1 MFFNINIFDISV
13 FGAKLQIYFDM
24 CKFFCTFV
32 PFFSKKTKKMAKLL
46 IIDDERGIRNTLRE
60 ILADEGYE
68 VEVAENG
75 KQGLEMAQAKAYDLI
90 FSDIKMPEMDGM
102 EVLKALKNGEN
113 DENGDAALN
122 GEVPIVMIT
131 GHGDVETAVQALKAG
146 AYDFLVKPLDL
157 NRILITT
164 KNALESKN
172 LRQETKQLRK
182 KVAAKG
188 ATMVGESAAIQ
199 RVREIIDKVAPTEAR
214 VLITGPNGTGKEVV
228 AHLIHENSARANGP
242 MVEVNCAA
250 IPSELIE
257 SELFGHMK
265 GSFTGAVKDRAG
277 KFEQADGGTLFLD
290 EIGDMSLAAQTKVL
304 RALQESEITRVG
316 SDKAIKVNVRVL
328 AATNKDLQKEIEA
341 GNFRED
347 LFHRLN
353 VIPIA
358 VPALNDRIEDIPL
371 LVSHFAEQICGE
383 QGIAVKEFEP
393 AAIKALQQIQWTGNI
408 RQLRNVVERLIIL
421 AGAKITKED
430 VEAYA

>member
-1 MFFNINIFDISV
+1 
-13 FGAKLQIYFDM
+13 
-24 CKFFCTFV
+24 
-32 PFFSKKTKKMAKLL
+32 MAKLI

-60 ILADEGYE
+60 ILADEGHE
-68 VEVAENG
+68 VDVAENG
-75 KQGLEMAQAKAYDLI
+75 KQGLEMIRTKTYDLI
-90 FSDIKMPEMDGM
+90 FSDIKMPEMDGL
-102 EVLKALKNGEN
+102 ELLAALKTGE
-113 DENGDAALN
+113 EPVDA
-122 GEVPIVMIT
+122 PIVMIS
-131 GHGDVETAVQALKAG
+131 GHGDVETAVQALKTG
-146 AYDFLVKPLDL
+146 AYDFLLKPLDL

-164 KNALESKN
+164 KNALESK
-172 LRQETKQLRK
+172 LLKQETKQLRK
-182 KVAAKG
+182 RVAAKG
-188 ATMVGESAAIQ
+188 PQMVGESAAIA
-199 RVREIIDKVAPTEAR
+199 RVRDIIEKVAPTEAR

-228 AHLIHENSARANGP
+228 AHLIHEQSARANGP

-304 RALQESEITRVG
+304 RALQESEVTRVG
-316 SDKAIKVNVRVL
+316 SDKPVKVNVRVL
-328 AATNKDLQKEIEA
+328 AATNKDLAKEIAE
-341 GNFRED
+341 GRFRED

-353 VIPIA
+353 VIPIH

-371 LVSHFAEQICGE
+371 LVDYFTARICAE
-383 QGIAVKEFEP
+383 QGIAVKSFD
-393 AAIKALQQIQWTGNI
+393 ADAVKALQTRQWTGNI

-421 AGAKITKED
+421 AGPKITKAD

>member
-1 MFFNINIFDISV
+1 MFYNIKVFYISV

-102 EVLKALKNGEN
+102 EVLAALKNA
-113 DENGDAALN
+113 DEPTDCP
-122 GEVPIVMIT
+122 VVMIT

-188 ATMVGESAAIQ
+188 ATMVGESAAIE
-199 RVREIIDKVAPTEAR
+199 RVREIINKVAPTEAR

-371 LVSHFAEQICGE
+371 LVSYFAEQICGE

-421 AGAKITKED
+421 AGPKITKED

>member
-1 MFFNINIFDISV
+1 MFFNINIFYISV

-199 RVREIIDKVAPTEAR
+199 RVRDIIDKVAPTEAR

-393 AAIKALQQIQWTGNI
+393 AAIKALQQKQWTGNI

>member
-1 MFFNINIFDISV
+1 
-13 FGAKLQIYFDM
+13 
-24 CKFFCTFV
+24 
-32 PFFSKKTKKMAKLL
+32 MAKIL

-60 ILADEGYE
+60 ILADEGHE
-68 VEVAENG
+68 AEVAENG

-90 FSDIKMPEMDGM
+90 FSDIKMPEMDGI
-102 EVLKALKNGEN
+102 ELLTALKSGEEAI
-113 DENGDAALN
+113 DTP
-122 GEVPIVMIT
+122 VVMIS
-131 GHGDVETAVQALKAG
+131 GHGDVETAVQALKLG
-146 AYDFLVKPLDL
+146 AYDFLLKPLDL

-164 KNALESKN
+164 KNALETKT
-172 LRQETKQLRK
+172 LKQETKQLRK
-182 KVAAKG
+182 KIVSKG
-188 ATMVGESAAIQ
+188 ATMVGESAAIL
-199 RVREIIDKVAPTEAR
+199 RVREIINKVAPTEAR

-304 RALQESEITRVG
+304 RALQENEITRVG

-328 AATNKDLQKEIEA
+328 AVTNKNLAEEIA
-341 GNFRED
+341 KGNFRED

-358 VPALNDRIEDIPL
+358 VPALNDRLEDIPL
-371 LVSHFAEQICGE
+371 LVAHFSEQICAE
-383 QGIAVKEFEP
+383 QGIALKTFEP
-393 AAIKALQQIQWTGNI
+393 EAIKALQSKSWTGNI

-430 VEAYA
+430 VDLYA

>member
-1 MFFNINIFDISV
+1 
-13 FGAKLQIYFDM
+13 
-24 CKFFCTFV
+24 
-32 PFFSKKTKKMAKLL
+32 MAKLL

-371 LVSHFAEQICGE
+371 LVSHFAKQICGE

-393 AAIKALQQIQWTGNI
+393 AAIKALQQIQRTGNI

-421 AGAKITKED
+421 AGPKITKED

>member
-1 MFFNINIFDISV
+1 
-13 FGAKLQIYFDM
+13 
-24 CKFFCTFV
+24 
-32 PFFSKKTKKMAKLL
+32 MAKLL

-60 ILADEGYE
+60 ILTDEGYE

-102 EVLKALKNGEN
+102 EVLAALKNA
-113 DENGDAALN
+113 DEPADCP
-122 GEVPIVMIT
+122 VVMIT

-188 ATMVGESAAIQ
+188 ATMVGESAAIE
-199 RVREIIDKVAPTEAR
+199 RVREIINKVAPTEAR

-228 AHLIHENSARANGP
+228 AHLIHENSTRANGP

-371 LVSHFAEQICGE
+371 LVSYFAEQICGE

-421 AGAKITKED
+421 AGPKITKED

>member
-1 MFFNINIFDISV
+1 MS
-13 FGAKLQIYFDM
+13 
-24 CKFFCTFV
+24 
-32 PFFSKKTKKMAKLL
+32 KLL

-60 ILADEGYE
+60 ILADEGHE
-68 VEVAENG
+68 VDVAENG
-75 KQGLEMAQAKAYDLI
+75 KQGLEMATAKAYDLI
-90 FSDIKMPEMDGM
+90 FSDIKMPEMDGI
-102 EVLKALKNGEN
+102 ELLAALKQGEEAI
-113 DENGDAALN
+113 DT
-122 GEVPIVMIT
+122 PIVMIT
-131 GHGDVETAVQALKAG
+131 GHGDVETAVQALKTG
-146 AYDFLVKPLDL
+146 AYDFLLKPLDL

-164 KNALESKN
+164 KNALESKS

-188 ATMVGESAAIQ
+188 FQMIGESAAITH
-199 RVREIIDKVAPTEAR
+199 VRDIINKVAPTEAR

-228 AHLIHENSARANGP
+228 AHMIHSLSARANAP
-242 MVEVNCAA
+242 MIEVNCAA

-328 AATNKDLQKEIEA
+328 AATNKDLAKEIET

-353 VIPIA
+353 VIPIH
-358 VPALNDRIEDIPL
+358 VPSLNERTEDIPL
-371 LVSHFAEQICGE
+371 LVDYFSAQICSE
-383 QGIAVKEFEP
+383 QGIAVKKFEP
-393 AAIKALQQIQWTGNI
+393 EAIKALQQKQWTGNI

-421 AGAKITKED
+421 AGSTITKTD
-430 VEAYA
+430 VETYA

>member
-1 MFFNINIFDISV
+1 
-13 FGAKLQIYFDM
+13 
-24 CKFFCTFV
+24 
-32 PFFSKKTKKMAKLL
+32 MAKLL

-60 ILADEGYE
+60 ILADEGHE
-68 VEVAENG
+68 VDVAENG

-90 FSDIKMPEMDGM
+90 FSDIKMPEMDGI
-102 EVLKALKNGEN
+102 EVLKALKGQPLPTSPQGEEAEPV
-113 DENGDAALN
+113 DCP
-122 GEVPIVMIT
+122 VVMIT

-146 AYDFLVKPLDL
+146 AYDFLLKPLDL

-164 KNALESKN
+164 KNALETKD
-172 LRQETKQLRK
+172 LKQETKVLRK
-182 KVAAKG
+182 KISAKG
-188 ATMVGESAAIQ
+188 LQMIGESPAIQ
-199 RVREIIDKVAPTEAR
+199 RVREIINKVAPTEAR

-228 AHLIHENSARANGP
+228 AHLIHEQSTRAAGP

-328 AATNKDLQKEIEA
+328 AATNKDLAKEIEK

-358 VPALNDRIEDIPL
+358 VPALNDRLEDIPL
-371 LVSHFAEQICGE
+371 LVDYFAEQICGE
-383 QGIAVKEFEP
+383 QGIAKKDFDS
-393 AAIKALQQIQWTGNI
+393 AAIKALQSKEWTGNI

-421 AGAKITKED
+421 AGTKITKED
-430 VEAYA
+430 VEMYA

>member
-1 MFFNINIFDISV
+1 
-13 FGAKLQIYFDM
+13 
-24 CKFFCTFV
+24 
-32 PFFSKKTKKMAKLL
+32 MAKLL

-60 ILADEGYE
+60 ILADEGHE
-68 VEVAENG
+68 VDVAENG
-75 KQGLEMAQAKAYDLI
+75 KQGLEMTRQKAYDLI
-90 FSDIKMPEMDGM
+90 FSDIKMPEMDGI
-102 EVLKALKNGEN
+102 EVLKALKEGE
-113 DENGDAALN
+113 EPIEA
-122 GEVPIVMIT
+122 PIVMIS
-131 GHGDVETAVQALKAG
+131 GHGDVETAVQALKIG
-146 AYDFLVKPLDL
+146 AYDFLLKPLDL

-164 KNALESKN
+164 KNALESKD

-182 KVAAKG
+182 RVAAKG
-188 ATMVGESAAIQ
+188 PQMVGESAAIQ
-199 RVREIIDKVAPTEAR
+199 RVRDIIEKVAPTEAR

-228 AHLIHENSARANGP
+228 AHLIHQQSNRANGP

-316 SDKAIKVNVRVL
+316 SDKPVKVNVRVL
-328 AATNKDLQKEIEA
+328 AATNKDLTAEIA
-341 GNFRED
+341 KGNFRED

-353 VIPIA
+353 VIPVH
-358 VPALNDRIEDIPL
+358 VPALNERLEDIPL
-371 LVSHFAEQICGE
+371 LVNYFCEQICTE
-383 QGIAVKEFEP
+383 QGIAPKSFD
-393 AAIKALQQIQWTGNI
+393 ATAIKALQSKDWTGNI

-421 AGAKITKED
+421 AGPKITKED
-430 VEAYA
+430 VELYA

>member
-1 MFFNINIFDISV
+1 
-13 FGAKLQIYFDM
+13 
-24 CKFFCTFV
+24 
-32 PFFSKKTKKMAKLL
+32 MAKIL

-60 ILADEGYE
+60 ILADEGHN

-75 KQGLEMAQAKAYDLI
+75 INGLQMATKNAYDLI
-90 FSDIKMPEMDGM
+90 FSDIKMPEMDGI
-102 EVLKALKNGEN
+102 EVLSAIKNTGEYAN
-113 DENGDAALN
+113 QNTPIASAET
-122 GEVPIVMIT
+122 PIVMIT
-131 GHGDVETAVQALKAG
+131 GHGDVETAVQALKLG
-146 AYDFLVKPLDL
+146 AYDFLLKPLDL

-164 KNALESKN
+164 KNALESKQ

-188 ATMVGESAAIQ
+188 SQMIGESAAIN
-199 RVREIIDKVAPTEAR
+199 RVRAIIEKVAPTEAR

-228 AHLIHENSARANGP
+228 AHLIHQQSQRANAP

-265 GSFTGAVKDRAG
+265 GSFTGAVKDRSG

-304 RALQESEITRVG
+304 RALQENEITRVG
-316 SDKAIKVNVRVL
+316 SDKPIKVNVRVL
-328 AATNKDLQKEIEA
+328 AATNKDLQAEIEK

-353 VIPIA
+353 VIPIH
-358 VPALNDRIEDIPL
+358 VPSLNERLDDIPL
-371 LVSHFAEQICGE
+371 LVQYFAEQICQE
-383 QGIAVKEFEP
+383 QGIATKSFEP
-393 AAIKALQQIQWTGNI
+393 EAIKALQQLDWTGNI
-408 RQLRNVVERLIIL
+408 RQLRNMVERLIIL
-421 AGAKITKED
+421 TGNIISADD
-430 VEAYA
+430 VNLYA

>member
-1 MFFNINIFDISV
+1 
-13 FGAKLQIYFDM
+13 
-24 CKFFCTFV
+24 
-32 PFFSKKTKKMAKLL
+32 MAKLL
-46 IIDDERGIRNTLRE
+46 NIDDERGIRNTLKE
-60 ILADEGYE
+60 ILADEGHE

-75 KQGLEMAQAKAYDLI
+75 KAGLEMARTKAYDLI

-102 EVLKALKNGEN
+102 EVLKALKNSEN
-113 DENGDAALN
+113 EENGDAAFN
-122 GEVPIVMIT
+122 GETPIVMIT
-131 GHGDVETAVQALKAG
+131 GHGDVETAVQALKLG
-146 AYDFLVKPLDL
+146 AFDFLLKPLDL

-164 KNALESKN
+164 KNALENKN
-172 LRQETKQLRK
+172 LKQETKQLRK
-182 KVAAKG
+182 RVAAKG
-188 ATMVGESAAIQ
+188 MQMVGESAAIT
-199 RVREIIDKVAPTEAR
+199 RVREIINKVAPTEAR

-228 AHLIHENSARANGP
+228 AHLIHEGSARATGP

-304 RALQESEITRVG
+304 RALQENEITRVG

-328 AATNKDLQKEIEA
+328 AATNKDLAAEIEK

-358 VPALNDRIEDIPL
+358 VPALNERIEDIPL
-371 LVSHFAEQICGE
+371 LVDYFAEQICGE
-383 QGIAVKEFEP
+383 QGIAKKTFDKE
-393 AAIKALQQIQWTGNI
+393 AIKALQGKTWTGNI

-421 AGAKITKED
+421 AGNKITKED

>member
-1 MFFNINIFDISV
+1 MHICKKCSIFARY
-13 FGAKLQIYFDM
+13 FAKTATGF
-24 CKFFCTFV
+24 
-32 PFFSKKTKKMAKLL
+32 MAKLL
-46 IIDDERGIRNTLRE
+46 IIDDERGIRNTLKE
-60 ILADEGYE
+60 ILADEGHE

-75 KQGLEMAQAKAYDLI
+75 KQGLEMAQAKAFDLI
-90 FSDIKMPEMDGM
+90 FCDIKMPEMDGM
-102 EVLKALKNGEN
+102 EFLAKLKNDAN
-113 DENGDAALN
+113 DANDAN
-122 GEVPIVMIT
+122 GECPVVMIT

-146 AYDFLVKPLDL
+146 AYDFLQKPLDL

-164 KNALESKN
+164 KNALESKH
-172 LRQETKQLRK
+172 LKQETKQLRK

-188 ATMVGESAAIQ
+188 PQMIGESAAIT

-214 VLITGPNGTGKEVV
+214 VLITGANGTGKEVV
-228 AHLIHENSARANGP
+228 AHLIHEGSARANGP

-328 AATNKDLQKEIEA
+328 AATNKDLAKEIAE

-353 VIPIA
+353 VIPIH
-358 VPALNDRIEDIPL
+358 VPALNDRVEDIPL
-371 LVSHFAEQICGE
+371 LVNYFAEQICAE
-383 QGIAVKEFEP
+383 QGIAAKAFDEG
-393 AAIKALQQIQWTGNI
+393 AIKALQSKDWTGNI

-421 AGAKITKED
+421 AGNKITKED

>member
-1 MFFNINIFDISV
+1 MFNNINCSSIHI
-13 FGAKLQIYFDM
+13 FGAKLQNYFDM
-24 CKFFCTFV
+24 CKFFCNFAA
-32 PFFSKKTKKMAKLL
+32 FFKKRVHFMAKIL

-68 VEVAENG
+68 VDVAENG

-90 FSDIKMPEMDGM
+90 FTDIKMPEMDGI
-102 EVLKALKNGEN
+102 ELLTALKSGE
-113 DENGDAALN
+113 EAS
-122 GEVPIVMIT
+122 ETPVVMIS
-131 GHGDVETAVQALKAG
+131 GQGDVETAVQALKIG
-146 AYDFLVKPLDL
+146 AYDFLLKPLDL
-157 NRILITT
+157 SRILITT

-172 LRQETKQLRK
+172 LKQETKQLRK

-188 ATMVGESAAIQ
+188 LQMIGESAAIT

-228 AHLIHENSARANGP
+228 AHMIHENSARANGP

-328 AATNKDLQKEIEA
+328 AATNKDLHKEIEA

-347 LFHRLN
+347 LCHRLN

-358 VPALNDRIEDIPL
+358 VPALNDRLEDIPL
-371 LVSHFAEQICGE
+371 LVDYFTEQICAE
-383 QGIAVKEFEP
+383 QGIALKTFDKE
-393 AAIKALQQIQWTGNI
+393 AIKALQGKNWTGNI

-421 AGAKITKED
+421 AGNKITAED
-430 VEAYA
+430 VNLYA

>member
-1 MFFNINIFDISV
+1 
-13 FGAKLQIYFDM
+13 
-24 CKFFCTFV
+24 
-32 PFFSKKTKKMAKLL
+32 MAKIL

-60 ILADEGYE
+60 VLADEGYE

-75 KQGLEMAQAKAYDLI
+75 KQGLEMAQAKSYDLI
-90 FSDIKMPEMDGM
+90 YSDIKMPEMDGL
-102 EVLKALKNGEN
+102 EVLSKISEFRAQNSDSFESI
-113 DENGDAALN
+113 EC
-122 GEVPIVMIT
+122 PIVMIS
-131 GHGDVETAVQALKAG
+131 GHGDIETAVQALKMG
-146 AYDFLVKPLDL
+146 AYDFLLKPLDL

-164 KNALESKN
+164 KNALETKD
-172 LRQETKQLRK
+172 LKQETKQLRK
-182 KVAAKG
+182 KVATKG
-188 ATMVGESAAIQ
+188 PQMIGESAAIQ
-199 RVREIIDKVAPTEAR
+199 RVRDIIDKVAPTEAR

-228 AHLIHENSARANGP
+228 AHLIHEHSARANGP

-328 AATNKDLQKEIEA
+328 AATNKDLAKEIAE

-353 VIPIA
+353 VIPIH
-358 VPALNDRIEDIPL
+358 VPSLNERIEDIPL
-371 LVSHFAEQICGE
+371 LVEYFTGMICAE
-383 QGIAVKEFEP
+383 QGIAVKSFEP
-393 AAIKALQQIQWTGNI
+393 AAIKALQQKEWTGNI

-421 AGAKITKED
+421 AGPKITAAD
-430 VEAYA
+430 VELYA